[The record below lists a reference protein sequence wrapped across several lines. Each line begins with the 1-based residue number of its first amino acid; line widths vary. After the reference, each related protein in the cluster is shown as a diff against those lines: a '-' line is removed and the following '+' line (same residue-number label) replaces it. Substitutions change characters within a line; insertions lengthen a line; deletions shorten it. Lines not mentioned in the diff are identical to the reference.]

1 MSGKNVKKEN
11 PSHEHIEQFLTA
23 RHYKYKSFLFLQLHV
38 LKWNRVFHINLIKGY
53 TSSMSIKRKL
63 VKVCNQPISALL
75 RGISLHIIDTCYMLA
90 KFFISYRIYSF

>member
-1 MSGKNVKKEN
+1 MYRIIRSRQYLARSEDLHRIGNLICSLESCFILMSGKNVKKEN

-53 TSSMSIKRKL
+53 NSFMSSKRKV
-63 VKVCNQPISALL
+63 VKVCN
-75 RGISLHIIDTCYMLA
+75 
-90 KFFISYRIYSF
+90 